1 MEIEKMMLVEVD
13 KARYRQHLNRVI
25 AVFIASL
32 ALLSLVSGQLL
43 IALFGNQEVVS
54 GESTG
59 NLHLNFFG
67 VLIGFGICAL
77 GLYQQ
82 RHKAYFR
89 EIYYVSRLKAL
100 QNRIYRKFKQ
110 IKQAGERNDIDAL
123 TIQVFYFSSQKLV
136 YLLDDNTLTLS
147 QVDKE
152 LEAVKAR
159 IAELGLNIGP
169 EDFDES
175 LLKKF

>member
-1 MEIEKMMLVEVD
+1 MMLVEVD

-32 ALLSLVSGQLL
+32 ALLSLISGQLL
-43 IALFGNQEVVS
+43 IALFGNQAVVS

-59 NLHLNFFG
+59 NLHLNFLG
-67 VLIGFGICAL
+67 VLLGFAVCAW

-82 RHKAYFR
+82 RHKDYFR

-123 TIQVFYFSSQKLV
+123 TIQMFYFSSQKLV

-159 IAELGLNIGP
+159 IAALGLNIGP
-169 EDFDES
+169 EGFDES
-175 LLKKF
+175 LLEKF